1 MNLHAPVVTYVL
13 LLFVTLAS
21 SQPYVKVYIGYD
33 INTFAGAVVS
43 AQHLFNE
50 EIYYTE
56 SEILDL
62 SNVTQVTQ
70 AMQDMDVLFLTSGSQ
85 DFLTDMT
92 TESLIESFVSSGGI
106 LIYSA
111 DSGNLRSDQV
121 SIWLGDP
128 TISVT
133 AVQASETV
141 NQYYADSFIYRN
153 FDYGPYGYDQ
163 YLAAATNVTLG
174 TSFAASG
181 RFHTGYNFQSF
192 APNLYWING
201 YNRGM
206 LVNAMNRNYCMFL
219 REGYYGLGYHD
230 ESCFLFTFP
239 HGSGYAVELSA
250 DFSSMGI
257 FYSAFTNT
265 TIRAIEGA
273 IRLNRPMVT
282 HPESVIISD
291 YGNNYNLFV
300 NVIYDLAQDVNVYL
314 WHSYNVEELY
324 DLIELTGANTI
335 IVDRFRME
343 SYGPPYFANGNA
355 YYDFIINGGRMVMKN
370 NFYIHSNFSNNV
382 N

>member
-1 MNLHAPVVTYVL
+1 MHVVTFVL

-33 INTFAGAVVS
+33 INTFTGAVES
-43 AQHLFNE
+43 AQHLFDV

-56 SEILDL
+56 SDILDL

-85 DFLTDMT
+85 DFLTDIT

-111 DSGNLRSDQV
+111 DAGNLRSDQV

-133 AVQASETV
+133 AVQSSQTV
-141 NQYYADSFIYRN
+141 NQYYADNFHFRN
-153 FDYGPYGYDQ
+153 YFYGFNSYYQ
-163 YLAAATNVTLG
+163 YVAAATNATLG

-181 RFHTGYNFQSF
+181 RLHTGYNFQSF

-201 YNRGM
+201 YNKGM

-219 REGYYGLGYHD
+219 REGYYGLGYYD
-230 ESCFLFTFP
+230 ESCFLFSFP

-250 DFSSMGI
+250 DFSDIGI
-257 FYSAFTNT
+257 FSAAFTNT

-282 HPESVIISD
+282 HPDSVIFAN
-291 YGNNYNLFV
+291 YGNNYDLFV
-300 NVIYDLAQDVNVYL
+300 NVIYDLAQDVNVYI
-314 WHSYNVEELY
+314 WDSYDVDKLNE
-324 DLIELTGANTI
+324 LIEFSGANTI
-335 IVDRFRME
+335 IVDRLRMAFLE
-343 SYGPPYFANGNA
+343 KKGLPVSGFANGDT
-355 YYDFIINGGRMVMKN
+355 YYNFIMNGGKMVMEN
-370 NFYIHSNFSNNV
+370 NF
-382 N
+382 